1 MTEASF
7 TILRMIRFHQL
18 INYTQ
23 YCFHR
28 FILGVASEPI
38 GIRVISLFFSKTQI
52 EHSVLQLRMQSV
64 DMHYSISSVEGWSSE
79 LRNTSNTFILHNR
92 FSKYSCNCFKR
103 SFHEH
108 KDHILSFS
116 LCKIHFESNEKE
128 KSVDKHM
135 FFIMIFFLQDL
146 ITLVR
151 EDILQIQLL
160 CQ

>member
-1 MTEASF
+1 
-7 TILRMIRFHQL
+7 
-18 INYTQ
+18 
-23 YCFHR
+23 
-28 FILGVASEPI
+28 
-38 GIRVISLFFSKTQI
+38 
-52 EHSVLQLRMQSV
+52 MQSV

-160 CQ
+160 CQWFLGLWCDSNFNRLVNMCIKKTDHSMD